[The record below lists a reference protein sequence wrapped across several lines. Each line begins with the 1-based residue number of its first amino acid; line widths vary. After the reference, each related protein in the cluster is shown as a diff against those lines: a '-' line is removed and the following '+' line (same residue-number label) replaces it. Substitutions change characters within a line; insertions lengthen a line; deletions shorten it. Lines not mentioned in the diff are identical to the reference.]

1 MDLSNLQILKK
12 NTPEDTQIGVF
23 NSIFYKTLK
32 NRIKRT
38 HNLVNINYLVIN

>member
-1 MDLSNLQILKK
+1 MDLYNLKIINK
-12 NTPEDTQIGVF
+12 NTPEDTQFSVF

-38 HNLVNINYLVIN
+38 RNPVIVNYLVIN